1 MIVDAIKERLSL
13 FRLYLGLAL
22 ALIGTIT
29 VWIVQN
35 YDGTNFLVMALLSM
49 IVVMKMTFFVI
60 LERKIQKEIN
70 LLEKL

>member
-13 FRLYLGLAL
+13 FRLYLGLTL

-35 YDGTNFLVMALLSM
+35 YDGTNFLVMVLLSM